1 MGVTSLATPWVIRLA
16 ARLGAM
22 DLPGGRKTHAEPIPR
37 IGGVAVFLGFVA
49 GLATAAFLSG
59 VLLERPQVDVHWIG
73 LVLAAT
79 LIFLFG
85 ILDDLWDVSFYW
97 KFAAQIL
104 CAVYVWNAGF
114 RIDIISHPLG
124 GQIELGALSLPVTV
138 LWIVGIT
145 NAVNL
150 IDGLDGL
157 AAGTALITT
166 VSVAV
171 IAFAMNSLGVTA
183 TCVALAGSLI
193 GFLRYN
199 FNPARIFLGDSGSMF
214 LGFVLAVASV
224 RSSQKLPTALLVM
237 IVPMLVLALPLLD
250 TGMAIVRRLYR
261 LTSRGRQTDGALR
274 YVLRNLDHVFL
285 PDREH
290 LHHRLIDLGLSHRGA
305 VLALYCV
312 GLVFAVVAFTLTFAK
327 SSLIGFLLLGLVVCA
342 MAALLAVLYFRI
354 RRLGEARDEPV
365 DEPSQS
371 PEVGESWSPP
381 SRQVQ
386 GR

>member
-1 MGVTSLATPWVIRLA
+1 MIYLGIVSMIVAMGVTSLATPWVIRLA

-138 LWIVGIT
+138 R
-145 NAVNL
+145 
-150 IDGLDGL
+150 
-157 AAGTALITT
+157 TALITT